1 MPDPWWVW
9 MTHLTPLDGG
19 GGSNGSKAEP
29 VIRAVSISHAY
40 ESNVGWVTA
49 LRAFNLE
56 IQQGEFLCVL
66 GPSGCGKSSFLRM
79 LAGLMFPL
87 EGALLVNENT
97 ISGPGLDRAIVFQEP
112 ALFPWLTAE
121 QNVGFGLEMAGWPK
135 AAVRARVAD
144 VLNIVG
150 LSDASRRYPYQL
162 SGGMRQRVAIAR
174 AWALKDAAVLLMDEP
189 FAAIDAINRVSL
201 QDHLVQTWLAEPR
214 TVVYVTHDI
223 DEAVFLADRIAIMTP
238 SPGRVAAEVR
248 VDLTRPRDRT
258 AEAVAALKSQITGIM
273 HDLERSA

>member
-9 MTHLTPLDGG
+9 MTHLTRLDGG

-49 LRAFNLE
+49 LRGFNLE

-121 QNVGFGLEMAGWPK
+121 QNVGFGLEMAAWPK

-273 HDLERSA
+273 HDRERSA